1 MHRGGERFTWR
12 LEQLGQPQER
22 QQVHRLQERRLAL
35 QQAQHQQE
43 LELELQQVLEQ
54 QQAQGRLE
62 QRLLLF
68 YRKQTKQQQR

>member
-35 QQAQHQQE
+35 QQEQHQQ
-43 LELELQQVLEQ
+43 ELELQQVLEQ